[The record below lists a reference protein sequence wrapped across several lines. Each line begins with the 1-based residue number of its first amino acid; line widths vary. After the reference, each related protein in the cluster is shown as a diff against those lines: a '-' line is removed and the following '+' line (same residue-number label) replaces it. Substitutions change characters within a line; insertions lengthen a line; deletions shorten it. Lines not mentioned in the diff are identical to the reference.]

1 MKQLSHGMFPRFFGG
16 ELPQICQTF
25 FMILNAQLRLV
36 ISATEADSRD
46 TLQTSSRPGLATW
59 ASWVTL
65 DSTGRPCQGD

>member
-16 ELPQICQTF
+16 ELLQICQTF

-36 ISATEADSRD
+36 ISATEAGSRD

>member
-16 ELPQICQTF
+16 ELPQICQSF
-25 FMILNAQLRLV
+25 FMILNAQLHSV
-36 ISATEADSRD
+36 ISATEADSRV

>member
-16 ELPQICQTF
+16 KLSQICQTF
-25 FMILNAQLRLV
+25 CIILNAQLRLV
-36 ISATEADSRD
+36 ISVTEADSRV

>member
-16 ELPQICQTF
+16 KLPQFCQTF

-36 ISATEADSRD
+36 ISATEADSRV

-59 ASWVTL
+59 ASWATQA
-65 DSTGRPCQGD
+65 STGRLCQGI

>member
-25 FMILNAQLRLV
+25 FMILNAQLHSV
-36 ISATEADSRD
+36 ISATEADSRV

-59 ASWVTL
+59 ASLVTPA
-65 DSTGRPCQGD
+65 STGRPCQGD

>member
-16 ELPQICQTF
+16 KLPQICQPF
-25 FMILNAQLRLV
+25 FIILNAQLHSV
-36 ISATEADSRD
+36 ISATEADSRV

-65 DSTGRPCQGD
+65 GSTGRPCLGD